1 MNLNVSSASSGLSTD
16 TFKVSIAGPYYM
28 SAQSTVNEPSGL
40 VITLSQTGSVSK
52 SVVSP
57 VCSAQ
62 EIAVSVNGSFNCAV
76 GDILHVV
83 VTSSAPI
90 DQPPNLIKTIIN
102 LRQGSN

>member
-1 MNLNVSSASSGLSTD
+1 MNLNVSNASSGLSTD
-16 TFKVSIAGPYYM
+16 IFKVSVAGPYYM
-28 SAQSTVNEPSGL
+28 SAQATVNEPSAL
-40 VITLSQTGSVSK
+40 VITLSQSGSASK
-52 SVVSP
+52 TVVSP
-57 VCSAQ
+57 PTSAQ
-62 EIAVSVNGSFNCAV
+62 EIAVSVNGSFNCAI